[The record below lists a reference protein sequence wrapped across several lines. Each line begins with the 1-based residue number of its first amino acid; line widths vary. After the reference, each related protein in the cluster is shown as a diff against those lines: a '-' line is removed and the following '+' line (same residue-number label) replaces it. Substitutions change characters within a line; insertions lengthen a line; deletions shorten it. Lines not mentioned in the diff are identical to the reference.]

1 MKEKY
6 SSNYL
11 KTQPAEM
18 VSYGETLNSEYFQ
31 VKKKKK
37 LHAIVEL
44 PAINAVSSPSSPF
57 LQNIPLSILT
67 FLTQAGSLVSFAPS
81 PFLTPLPSHVK

>member
-44 PAINAVSSPSSPF
+44 PAINAISSPSPF
-57 LQNIPLSILT
+57 LQNFPLSIIT